1 LNALPGYGGQPW
13 HCSIHFLVL
22 TEQEIDDLVAFVA

>member
-1 LNALPGYGGQPW
+1 LNALPGYGAQPS

-22 TEQEIDDLVAFVA
+22 TEQEIDDLVTLLA